1 MRNSLLIF
9 IFFILSLKAWSQV
22 GTITGKVT
30 DNLTGERLPGATVK
44 VANST
49 TGTVTDLQGEF
60 FLRVKTGT
68 VILEVSYI
76 GFKSSEYTVDVTV
89 NAVSAVEISLT
100 SDITELENVVIT
112 GVLQGQQRALNQQK
126 TADNIKSIVSADQ
139 IGRFPDPNVAEAL
152 QRVPGVNIERDQ
164 GEGRYVL
171 VRGLAPQFTNISI
184 NGEQIPSP
192 EPGVRF
198 VALDAIPADQLASME
213 VTKAITPDMDG
224 DAVGGNVNLITRTAQ
239 SETPTIRASLLAG
252 YNNIVKRYNGQ
263 GSLEFSQR
271 FLNNKLGV
279 MLNTSYYETDRGS
292 DNWERDDEEMELRLY
307 ELVRTRLG
315 LSSTID
321 YKFNTKNEIYF
332 RSIYNRFTDRE
343 LRSRYIFVP
352 NVDDSPFEDNEIE
365 RLTKDRLE
373 KQIVSSFNLGGKHLF
388 NKINLD
394 YEVAYSEA
402 IQDTP
407 FDIELG
413 FVGEVDGL
421 SIDFESNPEYPVLTV
436 TNDVPYT
443 DNSLYEFD
451 ETVFGSTYALDINKT
466 AKINIGIPFKAGAND
481 GLLKFGGKVRLK
493 EKSFRVTEDVF
504 SWEGGETPTLNQ
516 FEGGPSDGNFL
527 GRYSFSP
534 GADVE
539 KFIPFFN
546 TNRNS
551 FELNVED
558 KLTAEAVESYKATE
572 DVYAAYAMARI
583 QFNKLM
589 LLGGFRYELTKVG
602 YNFNTVVYDFDGDL
616 DEIVPEQGKTDYSF
630 LLPQL
635 HARYAISS
643 NTNIRAAFTQSYSR
657 PNFESI
663 VPSQEIDF
671 SGREATIGNPELKPV
686 GATNFDLLG
695 EHYFGTVGVL
705 SGGVFYKK
713 LSDFIFN
720 RRFDATLDGIDL
732 TVNQWQNGQSADL
745 FGFELAYQQNLTF
758 LPGVLSGLSVYANY
772 TYTTSNASIEGR
784 GKVRLPG
791 QASNVGNF
799 ALGYETKRLN
809 VRLALNFNG
818 EYISEV
824 GEESDEDFF
833 VKSRVQFDATA
844 TYTINPRIRLFAEFL
859 NLTNQPFEV
868 YQGRED
874 QYVQREFYSWWS
886 RVGVKVDIN

>member
-1 MRNSLLIF
+1 MRNSVLVLITLF
-9 IFFILSLKAWSQV
+9 LSMEAWSQV
-22 GTITGKVT
+22 GTIKGKVT

-60 FLRVKTGT
+60 FLRVKAGT
-68 VILEVSYI
+68 VLLEVSYI
-76 GFKSSEYTVDVTV
+76 GFQSIEYTVDVTS

-263 GSLEFSQR
+263 GSLEYSQR

-352 NVDDSPFEDNEIE
+352 NVDNSPFEDNEIE

-373 KQIVSSFNLGGKHLF
+373 KQIVSSFNFGGKHLF

-394 YEVAYSEA
+394 YELAYSEA
-402 IQDTP
+402 VQDTP

-421 SIDFESNPEYPVLTV
+421 SIDFESNPEYPVFTV

-451 ETVFGSTYALDINKT
+451 EAAFGSTYALDINKT

-481 GLLKFGGKVRLK
+481 GLLKFGGKVRFK

-504 SWEGGETPTLNQ
+504 SWEGGETPTLDQ
-516 FEGGPSDGNFL
+516 FEGGPADGNFL

-546 TNRNS
+546 ANRNA

-558 KLTAEAVESYKATE
+558 KLSAEAVESYKATE
-572 DVYAAYAMARI
+572 DVYATYLMARI

-616 DEIVPEQGKTDYSF
+616 DEIVPEMGETDYSF
-630 LLPQL
+630 LLPQV
-635 HARYAISS
+635 HARYAINS

-732 TVNQWQNGQSADL
+732 TVNQWQNGESADL

-758 LPGVLSGLSVYANY
+758 LPGVLNGLSVYANY

-784 GKVRLPG
+784 GDVRLPG

-799 ALGYETKRLN
+799 ALGYETRRLN

-868 YQGRED
+868 YQGRKD

>member
-9 IFFILSLKAWSQV
+9 IFLIVSLKAWSQA
-22 GTITGKVT
+22 GTIKGKVT
-30 DNLTGERLPGATVK
+30 DTLTGERLPGATVK

-49 TGTVTDLQGEF
+49 TGAVTDLQGEF

-68 VILEVSYI
+68 VVLEVSYI
-76 GFKSSEYTVDVTV
+76 GYKSSELTVDVTV
-89 NAVSAVEISLT
+89 NMVSVVEISLT
-100 SDITELENVVIT
+100 SGITELQDVVIT

-213 VTKAITPDMDG
+213 VTRAITPDMDG

-252 YNNIVKRYNGQ
+252 YNSIVKRYNGQ

-421 SIDFESNPEYPVLTV
+421 SIDFESDPEYPAFTV

-451 ETVFGSTYALDINKT
+451 EAVFGSTYALDINKT

-481 GLLKFGGKVRLK
+481 GLLKFGGKVRFK

-516 FEGGPSDGNFL
+516 FEGGPSNGNFL

-546 TNRNS
+546 TNRNA

-558 KLTAEAVESYKATE
+558 KLSAEAVESYKATE
-572 DVYAAYAMARI
+572 DVYAAYLMARI

-616 DEIVPEQGKTDYSF
+616 DEIVSEQGKTDYSF

-635 HARYAISS
+635 HVRYAISS

-671 SGREATIGNPELKPV
+671 SGREATIGNPELIPV